1 MLNLSILI
9 RNILDALTTSV
20 MPVEH
25 TVDKLEYGDPYSTV
39 EGIAVTFL
47 ARQEVIE
54 KAKAL
59 GANLIISHEGIF
71 YSHWGKRELLRTDPV
86 YQKKCQTIE
95 ESKMAIY
102 RFHDYIHEYM
112 PDGIMKG
119 LLRSLEWQNC
129 EVENQPTASI
139 IVIPEVTLQD
149 VIYHVKKCL
158 GIQYIRF
165 TGDTTMSCKRIGLLV
180 GYRGGGDLA
189 IPLFEKQNL
198 DLVIYGE
205 GPEWE
210 TPEYVR
216 DAIHQGNQKA
226 LIVLGHAESEV
237 PGMEYFTHWLQ
248 EKFPSIPVHF
258 IPQEPIFRIL

>member
-1 MLNLSILI
+1 MNILI
-9 RNILDALTTSV
+9 KNILDALTTSV
-20 MPVEH
+20 LPMEH

-47 ARQEVIE
+47 ASQEVIV

-71 YSHWGKRELLRTDPV
+71 YSHWDKRDILRMNPV
-86 YQKKCQTIE
+86 YQKKHQTIE
-95 ESKMAIY
+95 ESKMAVY
-102 RFHDYIHEYM
+102 RFHDNIHNYI

-119 LLRSLEWQNC
+119 LLQSLGWQNY
-129 EVENQPTASI
+129 EVENQPEASI

-149 VIYHVKKCL
+149 VIYHVKNCL
-158 GIQYIRF
+158 GTEFIRF
-165 TGDTTMSCKRIGLLV
+165 IGDTTMPCKRIGLLV
-180 GYRGGGDLA
+180 GYRGGEELT
-189 IPLFEKQNL
+189 IPLFEKQNV

-216 DAIHQGNQKA
+216 DAIHQGSQKA

-237 PGMEYFTHWLQ
+237 PGMKYLTHWLQ
-248 EKFPSIPVHF
+248 EKFPCIPVHF